1 MKKIFAVLSMAFVVA
16 LMPAKAQPGEDFFNF
31 GVKGG
36 FNFTEMT
43 GLKDMK
49 QDGFMHSYTG
59 FNAGLVFNFNLPLGF
74 EINPGLIYV
83 QSGVKKDG
91 VAADFVTGSLR
102 VPIDVQ
108 WGFRFLKI
116 FKPYVVVS
124 PYVGGVL
131 FGNGAD
137 MFGPGVGKER
147 VNEFMNRLQYGIGV
161 GAGIYIWRFQ
171 VSFRWNWDLNPVFQ
185 KHGITDVPDFISLD
199 NKKFSG
205 GELSLA
211 FFF

>member
-1 MKKIFAVLSMAFVVA
+1 M
-16 LMPAKAQPGEDFFNF
+16 
-31 GVKGG
+31 
-36 FNFTEMT
+36 
-43 GLKDMK
+43 
-49 QDGFMHSYTG
+49 
-59 FNAGLVFNFNLPLGF
+59 
-74 EINPGLIYV
+74 
-83 QSGVKKDG
+83 
-91 VAADFVTGSLR
+91 
-102 VPIDVQ
+102 
-108 WGFRFLKI
+108 
-116 FKPYVVVS
+116 VS

-185 KHGITDVPDFISLD
+185 KHGINDVPDFISLD
-199 NKKFSG
+199 NKKFNG